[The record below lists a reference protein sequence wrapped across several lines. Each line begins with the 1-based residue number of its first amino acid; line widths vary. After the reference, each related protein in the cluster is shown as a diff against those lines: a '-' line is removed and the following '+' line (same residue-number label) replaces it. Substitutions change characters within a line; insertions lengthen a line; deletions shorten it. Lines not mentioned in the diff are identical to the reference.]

1 MKITGIRE
9 MLPTGRRTIHTHRPT
24 PQSGP
29 TQHMGVEEVRRSLL
43 GRSQLGPVSSN
54 GRSGGAGSRFR
65 AGDSRCQLLVMK
77 GRNCMAVTLSL
88 DLPVD
93 YQEMEPRR
101 FVRVLSKTNT

>member
-1 MKITGIRE
+1 
-9 MLPTGRRTIHTHRPT
+9 
-24 PQSGP
+24 
-29 TQHMGVEEVRRSLL
+29 MGVEEVRRSLL